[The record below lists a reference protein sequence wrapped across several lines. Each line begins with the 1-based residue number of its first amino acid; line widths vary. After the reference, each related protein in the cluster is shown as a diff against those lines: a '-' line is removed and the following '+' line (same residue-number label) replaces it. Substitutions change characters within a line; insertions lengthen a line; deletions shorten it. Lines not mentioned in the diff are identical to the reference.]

1 MAAIRDNPGSVFGA
15 FAASATTAGAAA
27 AGAAAASA
35 STTTVPAFFRLDTFG
50 TGVYARF
57 INALTILA
65 GTGFASHCMHWYE
78 WLWVLR
84 GDCSTRC
91 DGVWSGH
98 WHERDREHFVS
109 HD

>member
-1 MAAIRDNPGSVFGA
+1 MAAVRENPGSVSGA
-15 FAASATTAGAAA
+15 SAASATTAGAAA
-27 AGAAAASA
+27 AAAFA

-78 WLWVLR
+78 WL
-84 GDCSTRC
+84 
-91 DGVWSGH
+91 
-98 WHERDREHFVS
+98 
-109 HD
+109 